1 MTQKAAKTQ
10 RSVANLITTLKN
22 RPPLL
27 LPNENVKSAHQVIEA
42 AEYEE
47 E

>member
-10 RSVANLITTLKN
+10 TFIANQITLISRL
-22 RPPLL
+22 PLL

-42 AEYEE
+42 AEYEGE
-47 E
+47 